1 MIIFKHEQ
9 QQMLKLIKLP
19 CNQIKSLNNK
29 KVEFNVTL
37 EIKLGFLTDYEMEC
51 QNENHE

>member
-19 CNQIKSLNNK
+19 YNQIKSLNNK
-29 KVEFNVTL
+29 KV
-37 EIKLGFLTDYEMEC
+37 
-51 QNENHE
+51 